1 MRSRFFSRVA
11 KITGGGGH
19 NVLLIKVFLHW
30 EPIFSKEPGEELDL
44 ERCFVVPDKLPVE
57 ARRQFTALDKIEVA
71 RLQNVTRIF
80 RASHIRSVIC
90 RGMLSQENTKV
101 VKLFSHNR
109 RQAESKVISQIHR
122 KDLGNRVLLAKR
134 VCVEWFY

>member
-1 MRSRFFSRVA
+1 MTMIPKTPETNRVA

-19 NVLLIKVFLHW
+19 NVLLTKVFLHW

-44 ERCFVVPDKLPVE
+44 ERCFVVPDKLPIE

-80 RASHIRSVIC
+80 RVSHIRSIIC
-90 RGMLSQENTKV
+90 RVTAKAWV
-101 VKLFSHNR
+101 TVTH
-109 RQAESKVISQIHR
+109 
-122 KDLGNRVLLAKR
+122 LGSVNLHGVHKSYGLAKQVR
-134 VCVEWFY
+134 VRSQVRVANY